1 MSGAPAARAPVGSL
15 CTMTDSGDPPL
26 ALRAVTDSDLDTL
39 FEHLSDPESVAMAAF
54 TTESQSDRDAY
65 DVWMARLMNSPK
77 VTLRAIT
84 WNGDLVGSISSFVID
99 EQTEV
104 SYWIARSA
112 WGRGIASRALS
123 LFIDQIGIRPL
134 YARAASDNVGS
145 LRVLEKAGFRTV
157 GTEMSFAA
165 ARGQQI
171 EETIM
176 RLDGEA

>member
-1 MSGAPAARAPVGSL
+1 MGSL

-26 ALRAVTDSDLDTL
+26 VLRAVTDSDLDTL

-54 TTESQSDRDAY
+54 TSESSNDRAAFDA
-65 DVWMARLMNSPK
+65 WMARLMNSPDI
-77 VTLRAIT
+77 TLRAIT

-112 WGRGIASRALS
+112 WGRGIASRAVS
-123 LFIDQIGIRPL
+123 LFIDQIRIRPL
-134 YARAASDNVGS
+134 YARAASDNVAS
-145 LRVLEKAGFRTV
+145 LRVLEKAGFRPA

-165 ARGQQI
+165 GREMQI

-176 RLDGEA
+176 RLDGDT